1 MTTAASAPTSTPK
14 SSPAPNRPVEHSL
27 AGKHLL
33 ITGTTG
39 FLGKV
44 ILEKLIRD
52 LPQVGGIYL
61 LIRGNRHY
69 PTARERFIAE
79 VMSSSVFSTLR
90 QRNRAAFER
99 FLQEKVHCLTGEVT
113 EANFGMKAE
122 AFQQLADRLDLI
134 VHSAASVNFRERMD
148 VALSINTLCLHNIV
162 ALSAAGGAIP
172 VLQVSTCYV
181 NGFQRGSIYE
191 TFNPPAREE
200 LPKDADGL
208 YDIEPLVAELQGK
221 IAELEKDYQGR
232 ALAEQLVLL
241 GERESRRHGWN
252 DTYTFTKWLGEQY
265 LRKALKGKALTVVR
279 PAIIESTLKEP
290 TPGWIEGVKV
300 ADAVLLAYAR
310 QKVVFFPGKRSGVID
325 VIPADLVANA
335 VILAGAELLSAAP
348 CHRIYQACSGARN
361 PLLLGDFVDHLMR
374 EAQENHMTYE
384 KLFEVEPRKP
394 FKVINRKLFDV
405 SLFLLC
411 RTLSTRD
418 KTLKLMGRNQPSRLL
433 RNLNAMNKLAEIF
446 AFYATPNYV
455 FHSEQLQSLGRRMGE
470 TGRDARFPV
479 DAAVID
485 WEHYIRKV
493 HIAGLNSY
501 ALNDGKPSPR
511 KSSSQTSTKTGGKG
525 QQAA

>member
-1 MTTAASAPTSTPK
+1 MTTAPASPTPSPTPP
-14 SSPAPNRPVEHSL
+14 SAVERSL
-27 AGKHLL
+27 AGKNLL

-44 ILEKLIRD
+44 VLEKLIRD
-52 LPQVGGIYL
+52 LPQIGGIYL

-79 VMSSSVFSTLR
+79 VMSSSVFGTLR
-90 QRNRAAFER
+90 QQSRAALER
-99 FLQEKVHCLTGEVT
+99 FLHDKVRCLTGEVT
-113 EANFGMKAE
+113 EPRFGLSPE
-122 AFQQLADRLDLI
+122 AFQQLADQLDLI

-162 ALSAAGGAIP
+162 ALSEAGGAIP

-181 NGFQRGSIYE
+181 NGFQRGAIHE
-191 TFNPPAREE
+191 DFNAPARED
-200 LPKDADGL
+200 LPKDENGL
-208 YDIEPLVAELQGK
+208 YDIAPLVAELQDK
-221 IAELEKDYQGR
+221 ITALASGFKGR

-241 GERESRRHGWN
+241 GERESRRRGWN

-265 LRKALKGKALTVVR
+265 LRKALHGKALTIVR

-335 VILAGAELLSAAP
+335 VILAGAELMTAP
-348 CHRIYQACSGARN
+348 VSHRIYQACSGARN
-361 PLLLGDFVDHLMR
+361 PLLLGDFVDHLMT
-374 EAQENHMTYE
+374 EAQENHLTYE

-394 FKVINRKLFDV
+394 FKVINRRLFDI
-405 SLFLLC
+405 SLFVLC

-433 RNLNAMNKLAEIF
+433 RNLNAMNRLAEIF

-455 FHSEQLQSLGRRMGE
+455 FHSDQLQALGQRMQE
-470 TGRDARFPV
+470 TGADARFPV
-479 DAAVID
+479 DAATIN

-501 ALNDGKPSPR
+501 ALTDSKPVPGKPSRDTVQEPA
-511 KSSSQTSTKTGGKG
+511 KG
-525 QQAA
+525 SQQAA